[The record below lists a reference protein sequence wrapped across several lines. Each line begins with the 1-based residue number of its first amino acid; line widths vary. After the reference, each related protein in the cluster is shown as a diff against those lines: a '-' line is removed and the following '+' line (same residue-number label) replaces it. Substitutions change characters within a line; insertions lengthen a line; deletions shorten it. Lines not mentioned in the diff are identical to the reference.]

1 MRINSTKS
9 TYSDQNFLAT
19 LDNKRLIY
27 SDPDSQFDF
36 SGTFNDQKIVTN
48 RSGGAPSQFEFFFLL
63 FYSFFLRTLQIWS
76 KNCRKTFLTLKS
88 HSDRQAGAKELLK
101 KSNAF
106 SKRKENISFSINR
119 SDWSS
124 TKWCFYRS
132 FWT

>member
-27 SDPDSQFDF
+27 SDPDSQFDC

-48 RSGGAPSQFEFFFLL
+48 RSGGAPSQFEFFF
-63 FYSFFLRTLQIWS
+63 SFFTLFSWEFS
-76 KNCRKTFLTLKS
+76 KSEAKIAEKRLTLKS